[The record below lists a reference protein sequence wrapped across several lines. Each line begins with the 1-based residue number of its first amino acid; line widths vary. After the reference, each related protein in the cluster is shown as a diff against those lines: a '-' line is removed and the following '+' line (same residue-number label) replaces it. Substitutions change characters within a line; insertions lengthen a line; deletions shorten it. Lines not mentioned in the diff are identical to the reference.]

1 MYCVKCGVELGKT
14 EHKCPLC
21 MTPVYYPELKEDV
34 EPLYPEYINAKD
46 EFNPKGIYFIVS
58 FFFIIAAV
66 ISGICDLSLNF
77 DFTWS
82 GYVIT
87 GLLLGYVILVLPKW
101 FRRPSPAIFVPVNF
115 ASIGL
120 LLLYISVK
128 TGGGWFLSFAFPIL
142 GALALIISA
151 VAILRYYLR
160 SGYLYIYGGASIAF
174 GALSVFIEMLIHLN
188 FNVNHR
194 ILLWSLYPFCA
205 FFLIGMML
213 IIIAIVP
220 PFKESLRKIFVL

>member
-14 EHKCPLC
+14 ERKCPLC
-21 MTPVYYPELKEDV
+21 MTPVYYTEPDGEV
-34 EPLYPEYINAKD
+34 EPLYPEYVNPKE
-46 EFNPKGIYFIVS
+46 EFNPKGVYFIAS
-58 FFFIIAAV
+58 FLFVIAAV

-82 GYVIT
+82 GYVIG
-87 GLLLGYVILVLPKW
+87 GLLLGYVILILPKW
-101 FRRPSPAIFVPVNF
+101 FRRASPAIFVPVNF
-115 ASIGL
+115 VAIGL
-120 LLLYISVK
+120 FLLYISIE

-142 GALALIISA
+142 GAIALIVSA
-151 VAILRYYLR
+151 VAILSYYLR
-160 SGYLYIYGGASIAF
+160 CGYLYIYGGASIAV
-174 GALSVFIEMLIHLN
+174 GALSVLIEILIHLN
-188 FNVNHR
+188 FSISHD
-194 ILLWSLYPFCA
+194 ILLWSLYPLCS